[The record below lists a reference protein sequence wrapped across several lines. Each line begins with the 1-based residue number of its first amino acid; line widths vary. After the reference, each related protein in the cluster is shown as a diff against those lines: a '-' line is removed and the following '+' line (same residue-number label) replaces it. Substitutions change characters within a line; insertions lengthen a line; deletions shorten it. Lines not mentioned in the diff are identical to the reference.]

1 MKIWIERGYLL
12 KTTVE
17 REIKEKL
24 CYIAEDFNE
33 EMKKAAS
40 SSEFPDGQ
48 VITICNERF
57 RYPESLFQ
65 A

>member
-1 MKIWIERGYLL
+1 MKVSHFHMQSWDLINYLMKILTERGYAF

-33 EMKKAAS
+33 EM
-40 SSEFPDGQ
+40 
-48 VITICNERF
+48 
-57 RYPESLFQ
+57 
-65 A
+65 